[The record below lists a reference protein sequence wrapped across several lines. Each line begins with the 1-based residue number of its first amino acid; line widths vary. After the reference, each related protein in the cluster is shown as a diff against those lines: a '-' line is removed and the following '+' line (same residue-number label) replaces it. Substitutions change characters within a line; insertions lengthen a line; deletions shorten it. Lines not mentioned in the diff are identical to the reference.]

1 MRKKRFFKRILA
13 LFLVVFVSFGRMPS
27 QWVYANAWSTET
39 ATQQLGIRFYKDE
52 KPNYRFYLNAGETIK
67 IPTGIKAE
75 LDNDKVLLILPRSS
89 LGFKYRLQLD
99 NTVGVIDSDYYNNK
113 DNEGHIFIKIT
124 NDNYDNKQLVIKKG
138 EAIAQGLIVQFFVA
152 NGSESENVREGGIGS
167 TNGK

>member
-1 MRKKRFFKRILA
+1 MNK
-13 LFLVVFVSFGRMPS
+13 
-27 QWVYANAWSTET
+27 
-39 ATQQLGIRFYKDE
+39 FYKVSLEQYIKDGGSRE
-52 KPNYRFYLNAGETIK
+52 NWNDIKIPCVATSNSAGHDFYSPFDFYLNAGETIK

-124 NDNYDNKQLVIKKG
+124 NDNYNNKQLVIKKG
-138 EAIAQGLIVQFFVA
+138 EAIAQGLIIQFFVA

>member
-1 MRKKRFFKRILA
+1 MNK
-13 LFLVVFVSFGRMPS
+13 
-27 QWVYANAWSTET
+27 
-39 ATQQLGIRFYKDE
+39 FYKVSLEQYIKDGGSRE
-52 KPNYRFYLNAGETIK
+52 NWNDIKIPCVATSNSAGHDFYSPFDFYLNAGETIK

-124 NDNYDNKQLVIKKG
+124 NDNYNNKQLVIKKG

>member
-1 MRKKRFFKRILA
+1 MNK
-13 LFLVVFVSFGRMPS
+13 
-27 QWVYANAWSTET
+27 
-39 ATQQLGIRFYKDE
+39 FYKVSLEQYIKDGGSHE
-52 KPNYRFYLNAGETIK
+52 NWNDIKIPCVATSNSAGHDFYSPFDFYLNAGETIK

-99 NTVGVIDSDYYNNK
+99 NTIGVIDSDYYNNK

-138 EAIAQGLIVQFFVA
+138 EAIAQGLIIQFFVA